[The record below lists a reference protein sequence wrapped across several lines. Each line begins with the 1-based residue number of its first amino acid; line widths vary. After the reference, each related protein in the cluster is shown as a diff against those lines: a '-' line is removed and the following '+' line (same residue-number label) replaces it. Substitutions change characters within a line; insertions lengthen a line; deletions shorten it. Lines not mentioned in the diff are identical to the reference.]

1 MTPARP
7 WRTAGEGLLV
17 TVRLTPKSSRDEV
30 MGTADVPGGIAL
42 AARVRAVPEKGSAN
56 AALERLVADWLDVP
70 RTSVSVEAG
79 GKSRVK
85 SVRVAGDVRTLE
97 TRIERLT
104 AGLASK

>member
-30 MGTADVPGGIAL
+30 MGTADVPGGVAL
-42 AARVRAVPEKGSAN
+42 AARVRAVPEKGLAN